1 MNGLRTFRLTCPV
14 NSCFVKGSF
23 YLKICAGSVS
33 LYHESPSSHVLLSC
47 IWDDFRCFLE
57 DSLSQKPSSAILDLS
72 SRSILSLLNLIE
84 SYEQLVR
91 FATVDGVCSQS
102 ESVELT
108 GRWGSAEW
116 EVRLPY
122 RNLDENGE
130 LCMYVIKQLTT

>member
-1 MNGLRTFRLTCPV
+1 M
-14 NSCFVKGSF
+14 KGSF

-57 DSLSQKPSSAILDLS
+57 DSLSQKPNSAIRDLS
-72 SRSILSLLNLIE
+72 SRSISSLLNLIE
-84 SYEQLVR
+84 SYEQLIR
-91 FATVDGVCSQS
+91 FATVDGVFSKS
-102 ESVELT
+102 DSVEIT
-108 GRWGSAEW
+108 GRWGSVEW

-122 RNLDENGE
+122 RNLDENGG